1 MASSQSRPSLSPLET
16 TFESPFMKK
25 VLSES
30 GRGTAYDDARLAI
43 FHRAEIKALQ
53 GINPNDTKL
62 YVQRAR
68 GYPAGPDDFIF
79 INPELFELASAR
91 FKEFFNGQFQ
101 PEEDYDEDSDLSD
114 SEPDPPPEPEELIDI
129 ASSDSSDSDEE
140 TQYDE
145 VEVTDDEAL
154 AEQERLEMGS
164 YIWSDTASEPITPP
178 SSGRNTPTAAHETS
192 PEGRETSGGASSS
205 MNLERSAAIHVGGSS
220 LEESWGRRPSI
231 QVVYPKWYEE
241 GMAPK
246 SPRPR
251 PPKPTRIERIPKPK
265 SPKREKTPTPPPPPV
280 RNFKEDGIDVKFGAW
295 RTWRALSMTLSLGLP
310 CFGPLRS
317 AGVGLR
323 SPGGR
328 DNFVTASPKSMFRLA
343 KKFGLDDI
351 AESALQ
357 ALRRQLLEN
366 NIVKEF
372 FTPYTSRHPEVLM
385 LEREVL
391 TQLRIRNPVSSK
403 IGNDLH
409 DITYGITNSSA
420 IPHAHGALLSL
431 IVQAPF
437 MLIQQQATTSRRYQQ
452 GTGRTGANLNG
463 GGQGLGLDANPN
475 VIRINHGLEERTVD
489 EEWAEYH
496 QPYAGEPSA
505 REGLQQENPAG
516 GDREAKE
523 DGGDTGGGGGR
534 DRGGEEE
541 EDEEEEEEEEEDDGF
556 IKKTKKDKK
565 KKKKKG
571 KGKESE
577 TAQGNGNGPPKDR
590 DRDGEGGISTRINS

>member
-1 MASSQSRPSLSPLET
+1 
-16 TFESPFMKK
+16 
-25 VLSES
+25 
-30 GRGTAYDDARLAI
+30 
-43 FHRAEIKALQ
+43 
-53 GINPNDTKL
+53 
-62 YVQRAR
+62 
-68 GYPAGPDDFIF
+68 
-79 INPELFELASAR
+79 
-91 FKEFFNGQFQ
+91 
-101 PEEDYDEDSDLSD
+101 
-114 SEPDPPPEPEELIDI
+114 
-129 ASSDSSDSDEE
+129 
-140 TQYDE
+140 
-145 VEVTDDEAL
+145 
-154 AEQERLEMGS
+154 MGS
-164 YIWSDTASEPITPP
+164 YVWSDTASEPITPP

-251 PPKPTRIERIPKPK
+251 PPKPTRIERIPRPK

-385 LEREVL
+385 LELEVL

-420 IPHAHGALLSL
+420 IPHAHDALLSL
-431 IVQAPF
+431 IQAPF
-437 MLIQQQATTSRRYQQ
+437 IFVQQQTTTRRRYQQ
-452 GTGRTGANLNG
+452 GTGRRSANG
-463 GGQGLGLDANPN
+463 GSQGLGLNANPN
-475 VIRINHGLEERTVD
+475 VIRIDHGLEERTVD

-505 REGLQQENPAG
+505 WEFGQEENMPKGNQEGGGEDGVG
-516 GDREAKE
+516 GDNDDSDSNDNDENLAHLSKSQMKKLKEKKQKEKKQREKE
-523 DGGDTGGGGGR
+523 QKEKEQKEKEQKEKEKEKKEKKAGTSADTNDMNR
-534 DRGGEEE
+534 E
-541 EDEEEEEEEEEDDGF
+541 
-556 IKKTKKDKK
+556 
-565 KKKKKG
+565 
-571 KGKESE
+571 KERKE
-577 TAQGNGNGPPKDR
+577 NGNKDNGKNGESN
-590 DRDGEGGISTRINS
+590 DGQVTEIA